1 MERTPSSIQKEEFRK
16 TLKST
21 LDGFLQENPS
31 NIKKLA
37 EHLDISEQEIQYASD
52 NYTFV
57 DLITFSQIGTAI
69 ETLRKKMEI
78 NIQDQMKSAREKR
91 NQENAQLVRSIRDKI
106 MNYLQMFSED
116 GLEKLATKCGKTQQ
130 EVLNILGNTKIKGL
144 ELLQL
149 NNALEE
155 IMSNIKSTNFDP
167 NIPSNAG
174 DAVPFED
181 GVETDFT
188 TTSQPQIIGDAEP
201 YEDPTT
207 MLATIKEYT
216 KDNKTA
222 IFTIE
227 QFSGLTTE
235 EIVNIINGQT
245 IKVSDLNT
253 IYGVVA
259 TCIMAERDVKAYN
272 AK

>member
-1 MERTPSSIQKEEFRK
+1 MERAPSSIQTEEFRK

-21 LDGFLQENPS
+21 LDGFLQENPN
-31 NIKKLA
+31 NIKRLA

-69 ETLRKKMEI
+69 ETLRKKSEI
-78 NIQDQMKSAREKR
+78 SVHDQMKAAKEERDK
-91 NQENAQLVRSIRDKI
+91 ENAKLIRSIRDKI

-116 GLEKLATKCGKTQQ
+116 GLEKLATKCGKTPK
-130 EVLNILGNTKIKGL
+130 EVLNILGNTKIRGL

-155 IMSNIKSTNFDP
+155 ILNNVKSTTFDP
-167 NIPSNAG
+167 NEPSAAG
-174 DAVPFED
+174 GAVPFED

-245 IKVSDLNT
+245 INVSDLNK